1 MTTLNDININIT
13 NNYDTEIVSEITS
26 DDTLKIQLSNDYF
39 VSASFDDNDENVL
52 LYSLNTPEETV
63 EEGYYIDFSVDT
75 LEEGMEEFNKQINA
89 WNK

>member
-1 MTTLNDININIT
+1 MITLNDIDINIDK
-13 NNYDTEIVSEITS
+13 NYDTEITSGISS

-39 VSASFDDNDENVL
+39 VSASFDDNDEDVL

-63 EEGYYIDFSVDT
+63 EEGYWIDFSVDT